1 MTPSALHN
9 TLGSAAWPGRIKG
22 VLLDIDETLVDL
34 YRAMADAM
42 VFASSHLL
50 PGFDAADWDR
60 FAAIYM
66 ADAEDYYDRY
76 VEGEFTFSEQ
86 RGLRARAVFSRLGV
100 PGFDAAAEAR
110 WIADFEQAQP
120 LSIRAFDD
128 VVPLLD
134 LLDAHGIPYGAV
146 SNNVHDYQRAKL
158 DLAGLSRI
166 SVLVGIDTVAAA
178 KPDPAIFLEGC
189 RLLRTEP
196 EQTLY
201 VGDNFMV
208 DGVGSV
214 DAGLHGVWLNREG
227 KAAPSLGTPAAG
239 RVAEV
244 ASLADVPVLLGLSE
258 VAGRV

>member
-1 MTPSALHN
+1 
-9 TLGSAAWPGRIKG
+9 
-22 VLLDIDETLVDL
+22 
-34 YRAMADAM
+34 MADAI
-42 VFASSHLL
+42 VFASAHLL
-50 PGFDAADWDR
+50 PGFGAPDWDR

-76 VEGEFTFSEQ
+76 VAGEFTFAEQ
-86 RGLRARAVFSRLGV
+86 RGLRARAVFLRLGMTA
-100 PGFDAAAEAR
+100 FDAAAEAR

-134 LLDAHGIPYGAV
+134 LLDAHGVPYGAV

-158 DLAGLSRI
+158 DQAGLARI

-189 RLLRTEP
+189 RLLGTEP
-196 EQTLY
+196 GRTLY

-214 DAGLHGVWLNREG
+214 DAGLHGAWLNREE
-227 KAAPSLGTPAAG
+227 KAAPSLASPAAG

-244 ASLADVPVLLGLSE
+244 ASLAGIPMLLGLSE
-258 VAGRV
+258 AAGRV